1 MLQDILCVADRE
13 GERVVCVG
21 AGLEHPQLSGAQFT
35 DIARLGRTFAIGQ
48 RGQKKTMT
56 TFELASNSSSVFS
69 KIERDTL
76 CFFLLSLT
84 KPKKLKFK
92 YPGKT
97 DSSFSSFK
105 KKMHKN

>member
-48 RGQKKTMT
+48 PVQKTKT
-56 TFELASNSSSVFS
+56 TFELISNSSSVFS
-69 KIERDTL
+69 KIERQL
-76 CFFLLSLT
+76 FVF
-84 KPKKLKFK
+84 
-92 YPGKT
+92 
-97 DSSFSSFK
+97 SF
-105 KKMHKN
+105 

>member
-48 RGQKKTMT
+48 PGQKT
-56 TFELASNSSSVFS
+56 TTTLDLTSNSSSVFS
-69 KIERDTL
+69 KIERHFL
-76 CFFLLSLT
+76 FF
-84 KPKKLKFK
+84 PFI
-92 YPGKT
+92 
-97 DSSFSSFK
+97 SSNQTYQIEIKIS
-105 KKMHKN
+105 